1 MAFYYFKEDQMTK
14 RVAIY
19 CRVSTKSEMQQQS
32 LEAQIKYYSDFI
44 RLIKE
49 YALVGIYTDVGS
61 SLNTKSRTEF
71 NKLIWACKKGKV
83 DLIITKSISRF
94 ARNTLDFLK
103 VLHMLKEKDVDV
115 YFENEKILLSEERSE
130 LRMSIIAAIAQEES
144 MARSKNTKW
153 GIEARIAA
161 GTSKLSERVCYG
173 YKKDNNGNLTIDENT
188 VENVKLIFDLYLDG
202 YSLSSITKELKIR
215 GILSPTGKENWT
227 STAIDKILAN
237 EKYTGN
243 VILQKT
249 YVADP
254 LVQKQMKNEGD
265 RDKYFYENNH
275 IAIISQETFEAVQEE
290 RKRRSNLI
298 TTEDSD
304 TTRKATR
311 YSSGNTLSGKIVC
324 SECGRNYRRIITHSR
339 EVVWRCAGRVEK
351 GSCCNSRTVKQ
362 SELDNLLLEK
372 FGEKRT
378 VDNLYKETKEIIVLR
393 DKLKIMI

>member
-1 MAFYYFKEDQMTK
+1 MIK

-19 CRVSTKSEMQQQS
+19 CRVSTQSEMQQHS

-49 YALVGIYTDVGS
+49 YELVGIYTDVGS
-61 SLNTKSRTEF
+61 GLNAKSRTEF
-71 NKLIWACKKGKV
+71 NKMIWACKKGKV

-103 VLHMLKEKDVDV
+103 VLHMLKEKGVDV

-144 MARSKNTKW
+144 MVRSRNTKW

-161 GTSKLSERVCYG
+161 GTSKLSERGCYG
-173 YKKDNNGNLTIDENT
+173 YKKDNNSNLTIDENT
-188 VENVKLIFDLYLDG
+188 VENVKLIFDLYLDE
-202 YSLSSITKELKIR
+202 YSLSSIAKELKIR

-227 STAIDKILAN
+227 STVIDKILTN

-254 LVQKQMKNEGD
+254 LEQKQLKNDGA
-265 RDKYFYENNH
+265 RNKYFYANNH

-298 TTEDSD
+298 ATEDSD

-324 SECGRNYRRIITHSR
+324 GECGKNYRRITTHSG
-339 EVVWRCAGRVEK
+339 EIVWRCAGGVEK

-362 SELDNLLLEK
+362 AEIDNLLYEK
-372 FGEKRT
+372 FGVKRT
-378 VDNLYKETKEIIVLR
+378 VDNIYKETKQIIVLK
-393 DKLKIMI
+393 DKFEVIKYI

>member
-1 MAFYYFKEDQMTK
+1 MIKK
-14 RVAIY
+14 VAIY
-19 CRVSTKSEMQQQS
+19 CRVSTKSEIQQHS
-32 LEAQIKYYSDFI
+32 LETQIKYYSDFI

-49 YALVGIYTDVGS
+49 YELVGIYTDVGS
-61 SLNTKSRTEF
+61 GLNTKSRTEF
-71 NKLIWACKKGKV
+71 NKLIRACKRGRV

-94 ARNTLDFLK
+94 ARNTLDFLE
-103 VLHMLKEKDVDV
+103 VLHMLKEKGVDV

-144 MARSKNTKW
+144 MARSRNTKW

-173 YKKDNNGNLTIDENT
+173 YKKDNNGKLTIDENT
-188 VENVKLIFDLYLDG
+188 VENVKLIFDLYLNG
-202 YSLSSITKELKIR
+202 YSLSGIAKELKTR
-215 GILSPTGKENWT
+215 EILSPTGKEYWT

-254 LVQKQMKNEGD
+254 LVQKQLKNEGA
-265 RDKYFYENNH
+265 RNKYFYENNH
-275 IAIISQETFEAVQEE
+275 IAIISQETFDVVQKEL
-290 RKRRSNLI
+290 KKRSNII
-298 TTEDSD
+298 TTEDID

-311 YSSGNTLSGKIVC
+311 YSCGNTLSGKILC
-324 SECGRNYRRIITHSR
+324 GECGRNYRRITTHSG
-339 EVVWRCAGRVEK
+339 EIVWRCAGRVEK
-351 GSCCNSRTVKQ
+351 GCNCNSRTVKQ
-362 SELDNLLLEK
+362 SEIDKLLREK

-378 VDNLYKETKEIIVLR
+378 VDNMYKEINRAIVLSDNLEIIIK
-393 DKLKIMI
+393 D